1 MYINIDMFAFV
12 GSLFKIAFYG
22 LLINEYLKNKHSEK
36 YNEFI
41 ISASYN
47 LIYFYSKGQIFLIH
61 ANKYL
66 TNFYKFIETKSANY
80 KTLET
85 PENSDKPNTI
95 EYIFNNK
102 QIYKADFSLEQK
114 GPSEYD
120 FIIVTENDNKEHPYT
135 NKRILKKIED
145 WNNSFEESNIKF
157 FLVEVQCQNELIPID
172 FKTGDYNFYLVNNV
186 IDEKFIIYFLTTYY
200 SEKVKD
206 IDLQTAGVSI
216 FDHNIIKFNYNIKND
231 YIYITKTNYFRK
243 SDIITED

>member
-1 MYINIDMFAFV
+1 MFAFV

-66 TNFYKFIETKSANY
+66 TNFIIIN
-80 KTLET
+80 
-85 PENSDKPNTI
+85 PENSVKPNTI

-102 QIYKADFSLEQK
+102 QIYKADFSLDQK
-114 GPSEYD
+114 GPTEYD

-135 NKRILKKIED
+135 NTRILKKIED

-186 IDEKFIIYFLTTYY
+186 IDEKFILTN
-200 SEKVKD
+200 
-206 IDLQTAGVSI
+206 AGAFFGCSVAVTTFVSI
-216 FDHNIIKFNYNIKND
+216 LSKSSGINNLND
-231 YIYITKTNYFRK
+231 
-243 SDIITED
+243 S